1 MKLKNCLLITNFP
14 IATRGLIALTA
25 AMLLAAAIPVHA
37 QDATNGPT
45 VPTVIAPGK
54 NTTRTVGL
62 DIAKRTVNPDKTT
75 SLTFKWSEKGHQ
87 FERTVVANDKTIVVD
102 NGKIIKF
109 SDLTDEQF
117 HAKAVATVGAD
128 GVTVV
133 LLRFGK
139 KPLPKDKL
147 TPEQAAIIASLA
159 PPATAASDAALDKRV
174 AGIVDSLNLNDAAKV
189 QRINNVIANDLRAV
203 RDAHNAGLQLDPGVH
218 QQFITG
224 LQADLTPDQVE
235 SVKDKLTANKVP
247 TAFKVYHEIIPT
259 LKPADDA
266 NILAELKQAREESLD
281 AKNIEDM
288 NPIFKKHKTE
298 IEHYL
303 NQQGYDWET
312 AYKAFVAKQKS
323 SAKVE

>member
-1 MKLKNCLLITNFP
+1 MKLKNCISILNFP
-14 IATRGLIALTA
+14 AATRGLTALA
-25 AMLLAAAIPVHA
+25 AAWLLAATMAPAKA
-37 QDATNGPT
+37 QDAANGPT
-45 VPTVIAPGK
+45 IVTPGK

-62 DIAKRTVNPDKTT
+62 DIANRTVNPDKTT
-75 SLTFKWSEKGHQ
+75 SLTFKWSEKGRQ
-87 FERTVVANDKTIVVD
+87 FERTVTANDKTIVVY
-102 NGKIIKF
+102 NGEIKKF
-109 SDLTDEQF
+109 SDLTAEQF
-117 HAKAVATVGAD
+117 HAKAVATVGSD

-159 PPATAASDAALDKRV
+159 PPATAASDAALNKRV
-174 AGIVDSLNLNDAAKV
+174 AGIVDSLNLGDANLRTSV
-189 QRINNVIANDLRAV
+189 SNVITTDLRAV
-203 RDAHNAGLQLDPGVH
+203 RDAHNAGLQLDPGAH
-218 QQFITG
+218 QNFITG

-247 TAFKVYHEIIPT
+247 TAFAVYHQIIPN

-266 NILAELKQAREESLD
+266 KILAELKAAREESLD
-281 AKNIEDM
+281 VKNIEDM

-303 NQQGYDWET
+303 NQQGYDWAA
-312 AYKAFVAKQKS
+312 AYKAFVDKQKS
-323 SAKVE
+323 GANQ